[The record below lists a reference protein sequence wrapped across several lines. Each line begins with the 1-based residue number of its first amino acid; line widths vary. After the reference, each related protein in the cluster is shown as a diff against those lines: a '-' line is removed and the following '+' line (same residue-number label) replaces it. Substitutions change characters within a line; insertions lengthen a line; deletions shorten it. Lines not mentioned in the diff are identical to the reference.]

1 MLNKFIVQV
10 QPLTET
16 TLTCLM
22 FDDSRAWLVNTER
35 HRYTEYII
43 YLAFEAVA
51 KIGFSLGRGQ

>member
-1 MLNKFIVQV
+1 
-10 QPLTET
+10 
-16 TLTCLM
+16 M